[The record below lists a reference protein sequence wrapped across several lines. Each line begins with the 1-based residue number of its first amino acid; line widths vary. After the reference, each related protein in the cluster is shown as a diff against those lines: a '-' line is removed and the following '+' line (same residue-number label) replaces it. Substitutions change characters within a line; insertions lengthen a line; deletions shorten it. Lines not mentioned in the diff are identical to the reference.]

1 MTPDPKPEPV
11 SREEIKRQREADER
25 ERQRQA
31 DHGISAKAI
40 CGTEPFPASTPRG
53 SAKCIPTL
61 ADCESA
67 ARELRRVP

>member
-40 CGTEPFPASTPRG
+40 CGTEPFPG
-53 SAKCIPTL
+53 SI
-61 ADCESA
+61 DA
-67 ARELRRVP
+67 ARKREMYSDLGRL